1 MAIQPIDL
9 STMYS
14 QMNNVAKTVAHQQ
27 NGAQLTQAMQEN
39 LVLQQE
45 KVRLSQVQK
54 ASENEA
60 SAGVVKDESRQKNS
74 FQNQNNREKNQ
85 PEEEQQKKITEIRE
99 AFLGQ
104 NIDISR

>member
-54 ASENEA
+54 AAENEA
-60 SAGVVKDESRQKNS
+60 SAGVVKDEGRQKR
-74 FQNQNNREKNQ
+74 NR
-85 PEEEQQKKITEIRE
+85 PLVIVYSYF
-99 AFLGQ
+99 A
-104 NIDISR
+104 

>member
-14 QMNNVAKTVAHQQ
+14 QMNNVAKAVAHQQ

-39 LVLQQE
+39 VVLQQE
-45 KVRLSQVQK
+45 KVRLYHVQK
-54 ASENEA
+54 AAENES
-60 SAGVVKDESRQKNS
+60 SAGIVKDEGRQKNS
-74 FQNQNNREKNQ
+74 FQNQNGRKTNQ
-85 PEEEQQKKITEIRE
+85 PDEEQPEKITEIRE

>member
-54 ASENEA
+54 AAENEA
-60 SAGVVKDESRQKNS
+60 SAGVVKDEGRQKNS

-99 AFLGQ
+99 TFLGQ